1 MTVRKLSV
9 VWVAALVALVGFA
22 LVSGCSGPGS
32 SPPAGSPAARSTSH
46 DDLLALWKEF
56 RAMALPEVRDGV
68 PDYTH
73 AAMEAQYTK
82 LQALQGRLDAIDS
95 SGWAVAQRVDHLLVV
110 AEFRGLDFHHRVIRP
125 WRRDPAF
132 YSTTSLGFGPKIHDA
147 LRIPRLPI
155 AKADLEAFAVKL
167 RAVPA
172 VLEQA
177 KGNLTEMAADLARLA
192 IRQKAVERN
201 VYTQL
206 AEDLGAHHPELV
218 DAATRAAEAA
228 DGFARWLEERLPQ
241 MTEPAGIGKENY
253 DWYMKHVLLFPYTW
267 EEMRII
273 GEREYERALVW
284 LKIEEHKNRGIPMIA
299 PAESLEEFE
308 RRRYEADV
316 EMLAWLKT
324 QEIFTVPDYLTPPRG
339 EGPYVLPSDRD
350 PKKPGPFDPP
360 IKRHFFRETEDRDPR
375 PLRAH
380 NLPGHLLDSQMRRRD
395 ERPVRGQARL
405 FFIDGTRGEGW
416 SYYLEE
422 FIQQAGLLDNRP
434 KTKEINY
441 ILQAKRAAR
450 VLPELKMHSNEWTFD
465 EALASLTSR
474 TPYWMAPDDAIAYFD
489 LELYLRQP
497 GYGIGYY
504 MGKVQMEELFARRAQ
519 QLGAKFN
526 LTEFHDEFLA
536 AGVIPISLIRW
547 EMTGLDDQVR
557 TMW

>member
-1 MTVRKLSV
+1 MNARSISRRWL
-9 VWVAALVALVGFA
+9 AASAMIALLA
-22 LVSGCSGPGS
+22 AAPACSGPS
-32 SPPAGSPAARSTSH
+32 APPAEPAVERSTSY
-46 DDLLALWKEF
+46 DDLLALFKEF

-68 PDYTH
+68 PDYTA
-73 AAMEAQYTK
+73 AAMEAQHAK
-82 LQALQGRLDAIDS
+82 LRTLQQRLDGIDS
-95 SGWAVAQRVDHLLVV
+95 SGWPVARRVDHLLVI
-110 AEFRGLDFHHRVIRP
+110 AEFRGLDFHHRVIKP
-125 WRRDPAF
+125 WRRDPAY

-147 LRIPRLPI
+147 LQIPRLPVP
-155 AKADLEAFAVKL
+155 ADRLDAFAVKL
-167 RAVPA
+167 RGVPA

-192 IRQKAVERN
+192 IRQKAVEQN
-201 VYTQL
+201 VYTRL
-206 AEDLGAHHPELV
+206 AEDLAGHHPELV
-218 DAATRAAEAA
+218 DDAKRAAEAA
-228 DGFARWLEERLPQ
+228 ADFSRWLEEQLPR
-241 MTEPAGIGKENY
+241 MTAPAGIGKENY
-253 DWYMKHVLLFPYTW
+253 DWYMRHVLLFPYTW
-267 EEMRII
+267 EDMRII

-284 LKIEEHKNRGIPMIA
+284 LKIEEHKNRGLPMIA
-299 PAESLEEFE
+299 PAESFEEFE

-316 EMLAWLKT
+316 EMLAWLRA
-324 QEIFTVPDYLTPPRG
+324 QQIFTVPDYLVPPRG

-360 IKRHFFRETEDRDPR
+360 IRRHFFREAEDRDPR

-395 ERPVRGQARL
+395 DRPIRGQSRL
-405 FFIDGTRGEGW
+405 FFIDGTRAEGW

-465 EALASLTSR
+465 QALESLTSR
-474 TPYWMAPDDAIAYFD
+474 TPYWMAPDDAIAFFD
-489 LELYLRQP
+489 MELYLRQP

-504 MGKVQMEELFARRAQ
+504 IGKVQMEELFARRAQ

-526 LTEFHDEFLA
+526 LTEFHDQFLA
-536 AGVIPISLIRW
+536 AGVMPISLIRW

>member
-1 MTVRKLSV
+1 VNVRSISRRWLAASAMV
-9 VWVAALVALVGFA
+9 ALVAA
-22 LVSGCSGPGS
+22 ASACSGPS
-32 SPPAGSPAARSTSH
+32 APPAEPAVERSTKY
-46 DDLLALWKEF
+46 DDLLALFKEF

-68 PDYTH
+68 PDYTT
-73 AAMEAQYTK
+73 AAMEAQHSK
-82 LQALQGRLDAIDS
+82 LRDLQRRLDGIDS
-95 SGWAVAQRVDHLLVV
+95 SGWPVAQRVDHLLVI
-110 AEFRGLDFHHRVIRP
+110 AEFRGLDFHHRVIKP
-125 WRRDPAF
+125 WRRDPAY

-147 LRIPRLPI
+147 LQIPRLPVP
-155 AKADLEAFAVKL
+155 ADRLDAFAVKL
-167 RAVPA
+167 RGVPA

-177 KGNLTEMAADLARLA
+177 KGNLTEMAADLAKLA
-192 IRQKAVERN
+192 IRQKAVEQN
-201 VYTQL
+201 VYTRL
-206 AEDLGAHHPELV
+206 AEDLAGHHPELV
-218 DAATRAAEAA
+218 DDARRAADAA
-228 DGFARWLEERLPQ
+228 GGFSRWLEEQLPR
-241 MTEPAGIGKENY
+241 MTAPAGIGKENY

-267 EEMRII
+267 EDMRII

-284 LKIEEHKNRGIPMIA
+284 LKIEEHKNRGVPMIA
-299 PAESLEEFE
+299 PAESFEEFE

-316 EMLAWLKT
+316 EMLGWLRA
-324 QEIFTVPDYLTPPRG
+324 QQIFTVPDYLVPPRG

-360 IKRHFFRETEDRDPR
+360 IRRHFFREAEDRDPR

-395 ERPVRGQARL
+395 DRPIRGQSRL
-405 FFIDGTRGEGW
+405 FFIDGTRAEGW

-465 EALASLTSR
+465 QALESLTSR
-474 TPYWMAPDDAIAYFD
+474 TPYWMAPDDAIAFFD
-489 LELYLRQP
+489 MELYLRQP

-504 MGKVQMEELFARRAQ
+504 IGKVQMEELFARRAQ

-526 LTEFHDEFLA
+526 LTEFHDQFLA
-536 AGVIPISLIRW
+536 AGVMPISLIRW

>member
-1 MTVRKLSV
+1 MNARSMSRRWLAASAMV
-9 VWVAALVALVGFA
+9 ALVAA
-22 LVSGCSGPGS
+22 ASACSGPS
-32 SPPAGSPAARSTSH
+32 APPAEPAVERSTSY
-46 DDLLALWKEF
+46 DDLLALFKEF

-68 PDYTH
+68 PDYTT
-73 AAMEAQYTK
+73 AAMEAQHAK
-82 LQALQGRLDAIDS
+82 LRTLQRRLDGIDS
-95 SGWAVAQRVDHLLVV
+95 SGWPVAQRVDHLLVI
-110 AEFRGLDFHHRVIRP
+110 AEFRGLDFHHRVIKP
-125 WRRDPAF
+125 WRRDPAY

-147 LRIPRLPI
+147 LQIPRLPVP
-155 AKADLEAFAVKL
+155 ADRLDAFAVKL
-167 RAVPA
+167 RGVPA

-192 IRQKAVERN
+192 IRQKAVEQN
-201 VYTQL
+201 VYTRL
-206 AEDLGAHHPELV
+206 AEDLAGHHPELV
-218 DAATRAAEAA
+218 DDAKRAAEAA
-228 DGFARWLEERLPQ
+228 ADFSRWLEEQLPR
-241 MTEPAGIGKENY
+241 MTAPAGIGRENY
-253 DWYMKHVLLFPYTW
+253 DWYMRHVLLFPYTW
-267 EEMRII
+267 EDMRII

-284 LKIEEHKNRGIPMIA
+284 LKIEEHKNRGVPMIA
-299 PAESLEEFE
+299 PAESFEEFE

-316 EMLAWLKT
+316 EMLAWLRA
-324 QEIFTVPDYLTPPRG
+324 QQIFTVPDYLVPPRG

-360 IKRHFFRETEDRDPR
+360 IRRHFFREAEDRDPR

-395 ERPVRGQARL
+395 DRPIRGQSRL
-405 FFIDGTRGEGW
+405 FFIDGTRAEGW

-465 EALASLTSR
+465 QALESLTSR
-474 TPYWMAPDDAIAYFD
+474 TPYWMAPDDAIAFFD
-489 LELYLRQP
+489 MELYLRQP

-504 MGKVQMEELFARRAQ
+504 IGKVQMEELFARRAQ

-526 LTEFHDEFLA
+526 LTEFHDQFLA
-536 AGVIPISLIRW
+536 AGVMPISLIRW